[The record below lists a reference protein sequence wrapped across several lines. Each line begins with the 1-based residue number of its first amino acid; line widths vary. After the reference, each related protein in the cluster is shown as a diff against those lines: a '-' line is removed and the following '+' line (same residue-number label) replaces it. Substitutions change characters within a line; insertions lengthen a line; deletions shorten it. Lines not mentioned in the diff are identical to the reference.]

1 MRKSNAKL
9 LASAALSALL
19 LAGCGGGGGGIGGTG
34 GVVGPPVVDGGPPA
48 PSMEQTITNV
58 FAFISNLIASK
69 GENTDPIDIN
79 GLTLATDD
87 NSEPTPLN

>member
-9 LASAALSALL
+9 LAGAALSALL
-19 LAGCGGGGGGIGGTG
+19 LAGCGGGDDYVAA
-34 GVVGPPVVDGGPPA
+34 GVTPPVVQN
-48 PSMEQTITNV
+48 QTITNV
-58 FAFISNLIASK
+58 FAFISNLIANN

-87 NSEPTPLN
+87 TSEPTPLN